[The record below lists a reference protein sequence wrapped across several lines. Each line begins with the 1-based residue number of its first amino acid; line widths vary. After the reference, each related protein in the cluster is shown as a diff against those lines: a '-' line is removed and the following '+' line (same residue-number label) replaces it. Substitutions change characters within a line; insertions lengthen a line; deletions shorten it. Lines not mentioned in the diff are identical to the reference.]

1 MRITFQLSKI
11 HKENKMAEQTL
22 KDKRLQLEAE
32 LGRLTLEIAEDQ
44 QELQKKQV
52 RANEIGNALRELR
65 K

>member
-1 MRITFQLSKI
+1 
-11 HKENKMAEQTL
+11 MAEQTL